1 MDTYGPQLGGEIIIN
16 APRRSCDG
24 KIGTVVS
31 LHLATNEATV
41 QVAGGTRHIV
51 LWDEAKVRHPDH
63 GTRARYEGTRWL
75 APCHCLECTDAE
87 AAYGRAYRAR
97 KKKEAS

>member
-1 MDTYGPQLGGEIIIN
+1 MTMDTYGPQLGGEIIIN

-51 LWDEAKVRHPDH
+51 QWDAAARLDGH
-63 GTRARYEGTRWL
+63 GTRIRYNGG
-75 APCHCLECTDAE
+75 CHCIDCTE
-87 AAYGRAYRAR
+87 AAAMYMRAYRAR
-97 KKKEAS
+97 NRKAS